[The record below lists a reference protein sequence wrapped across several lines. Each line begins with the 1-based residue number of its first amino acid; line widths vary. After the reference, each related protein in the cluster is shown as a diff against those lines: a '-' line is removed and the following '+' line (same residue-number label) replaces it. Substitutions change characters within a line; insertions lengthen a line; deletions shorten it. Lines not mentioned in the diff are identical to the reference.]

1 MEPTEPATTEET
13 TTIDISDVV
22 DLDALLSGV
31 FKAFGG
37 KTEYLES
44 LLCHGDN
51 AAEHDDIATH
61 FGGSCPKKTGNV
73 HKAIIKQVNNF
84 GNKIEK
90 EAKKLFSFNHKF
102 CSIQWQFRKQH
113 VPYWDVDFS
122 SASSMSDGMQAVQA
136 AWQDE
141 IKRQLEE
148 KGGKCTNFIG
158 KNQTSVKKIV
168 KWNSDL
174 VKKVKLNSNNFEKKL
189 FDTLKKEVTKAE
201 KDAAKAAKG
210 K

>member
-1 MEPTEPATTEET
+1 M
-13 TTIDISDVV
+13 
-22 DLDALLSGV
+22 G
-31 FKAFGG
+31 
-37 KTEYLES
+37 
-44 LLCHGDN
+44 
-51 AAEHDDIATH
+51 EHDDIATH

-102 CSIQWQFRKQH
+102 CSIQWQFRKEH

-141 IKRQLEE
+141 IKKQLEE

-158 KNQTSVKKIV
+158 KNQTSVEKIV
-168 KWNSDL
+168 RHPQERSYKSR
-174 VKKVKLNSNNFEKKL
+174 KRRCKSRQRQIKIFPE
-189 FDTLKKEVTKAE
+189 LK
-201 KDAAKAAKG
+201 
-210 K
+210 